1 MNRFKSLSLSLGLVA
16 TALVAQAPATAP
28 AAAPALDAAVVHGI
42 NPANL
47 DTSVKPCDDFYDY
60 ANGGWLKAHSMPA
73 DKSRYGA
80 FNEVYDRNRVILHD
94 ILEAASKK
102 QGLKAGSVEQK
113 VGDFYA
119 ASMDEAT
126 INKLGA
132 KPAAADLAL
141 AATVKSDSDLPKV
154 LAKLHNQGFGG
165 GFRFGVGQ
173 DDKDSTKYI
182 TTFNQGGLGMPD
194 RDYYLKDDE
203 RSKKVRG
210 EYEAHVARTFVLLGD
225 KTDMAQDEAGV
236 VLKVET
242 ALANASWTRVENRDP
257 IKTYNKFTV
266 ADLEKKAPGF
276 DWKGYLSAR
285 GVKASDVLVSQPS
298 FFTAFAKMAGEISPA
313 EWRTYLRWHV
323 ISAVSGR
330 LSKPFEDEAF
340 SFTQA
345 LTGQPEQEDRWK
357 RMTAGTDR
365 ALGEAL
371 GQIYVKEAFPPEAK
385 QKVLDMVHNMQAV
398 LRDDIEQ
405 LPWMDAPTKA
415 AAVKK
420 LDAFMVKMGYPDK
433 WKDYRFDVKRDDF
446 YGNAKRATEFAIQEN
461 MSKLGKPVDRAE
473 WGMTPPT
480 VNAYYNPS
488 MNEIVFPAGI
498 LQAPFFDPKADDAV
512 NYGGI
517 GVVIGHEM
525 THGFDD
531 QGSQYNAEGN
541 LQNWWSPDVKKA
553 YEARTNL
560 VVKEF
565 DGFEPIPGEHVNG
578 KLTLGENIA
587 DLGGLKIAYLAW
599 KRSLK
604 GQASPVVDGF
614 TGDQRFFLGFAS
626 VWREHVRPQYS
637 AMALKVDPH
646 SPGKFRVLGPL
657 ANMPEFYKAFDVT
670 EGCKMFRP
678 EDVRPSIW

>member
-1 MNRFKSLSLSLGLVA
+1 VA
-16 TALVAQAPATAP
+16 TALVAQAPADTMK
-28 AAAPALDAAVVHGI
+28 HGI
-42 NPANL
+42 DPANM
-47 DTSVKPCDDFYDY
+47 DTSVKPCDDFYAY
-60 ANGGWLKAHSMPA
+60 ANGGWLNRTQMPA

-80 FNEVYDRNRVILHD
+80 FNELYDHNREILHD
-94 ILEAASKK
+94 ILVAASAKK
-102 QGLKAGSVEQK
+102 DWKKGSVDQK

-119 ASMDEAT
+119 AAMDT
-126 INKLGA
+126 DRINALGA
-132 KPAAADLAL
+132 KPVQGDLAL
-141 AATVKSDSDLPKV
+141 AASVKSAKDLPSV
-154 LAKLHNQGFGG
+154 LAKLHDRGIGG
-165 GFRFGVGQ
+165 GFGFGVGQ

-182 TTFNQGGLGMPD
+182 SGFNQGGLGMPD

-203 RSKKVRG
+203 RSKSVRAA
-210 EYEAHVARTFVLLGD
+210 YEAHIARTFELLGD
-225 KTDMAQDEAGV
+225 KQGPAQDAAGV
-236 VLKVET
+236 VMKVET
-242 ALANASWTRVENRDP
+242 ALAKASWTRVENRDP
-257 IKTYNKFTV
+257 QKTYNKLTV
-266 ADLEKKAPGF
+266 ADLGKTAPGF
-276 DWKGYLSAR
+276 DWSAYISDR
-285 GVKASDVLVSQPS
+285 GVKAKEVLVAQPS
-298 FFTAFAKMAGEISPA
+298 FFTAFGKLAGEFTPE

-323 ISAVSGR
+323 ISGASPL

-340 SFTQA
+340 SFTKA
-345 LTGQPEQEDRWK
+345 LTGQPQQEDRWK
-357 RMTAGTDR
+357 RMTAATDR

-371 GQIYVKEAFPPEAK
+371 GQVYVKKAFSPEAK

-433 WKDYRFDVKRDDF
+433 WKEYKFEVKRDDF
-446 YGNAKRATEFAIQEN
+446 YGNARRAAEFRIQEDLH
-461 MSKLGKPVDRAE
+461 KLGHPVDRAE

-531 QGSQYNAEGN
+531 QGSQYDADGN
-541 LQNWWSPDVKKA
+541 LKNWWTDSVKKA
-553 YEARTNL
+553 YEERTGL

-565 DGFEPIPGEHVNG
+565 DGFEPIPGEHING

-604 GQASPVVDGF
+604 GQDAPVIDGF

-626 VWREHVRPQYS
+626 VWREHARPQYAS
-637 AMALKVDPH
+637 MALKVDPH

-678 EDVRPSIW
+678 EADRPSIW

>member
-1 MNRFKSLSLSLGLVA
+1 MNRLKTLSLALGFVA
-16 TALVAQAPATAP
+16 TALVAGTPAGT
-28 AAAPALDAAVVHGI
+28 DSMKHGI
-42 NPANL
+42 DPANM

-60 ANGGWLKAHSMPA
+60 ANGGWLKRTALPA

-80 FNEVYDRNRVILHD
+80 FNELYDHNRAILHD
-94 ILEAASKK
+94 ILVDAAKSKAK
-102 QGLKAGSVEQK
+102 PGSVEQK
-113 VGDFYA
+113 VGDFFA
-119 ASMDEAT
+119 ASMDEAR
-126 INKLGA
+126 IEKLGA
-132 KPAAADLAL
+132 KPVQGDLAL
-141 AATVKSDSDLPKV
+141 AASLKSDKDLPAV
-154 LAKLHNQGFGG
+154 LAKLHNRGFGG
-165 GFRFGVGQ
+165 GFGFGVGQ

-182 TTFNQGGLGMPD
+182 SGFYQGGLGMPD
-194 RDYYLKDDE
+194 RDYYLKDDA
-203 RSKKVRG
+203 RSKAVRDA
-210 EYEAHVARTFVLLGD
+210 YQAHIVRTLQLLGD
-225 KTDMAQDEAGV
+225 SAEAAKAEAATV
-236 VLKVET
+236 MKLET
-242 ALANASWTRVENRDP
+242 ALAQASWTRVENRDP
-257 IKTYNKFTV
+257 QKTYNKLTM
-266 ADLEKKAPGF
+266 ADLAQKAPGF
-276 DWKGYLSAR
+276 GWGAYMAGR
-285 GVKASDVLVSQPS
+285 GVKAQDVLVGQPS
-298 FFTAFAKMAGEISPA
+298 FFSAFAKLAGDTPVA
-313 EWRTYLRWHV
+313 DWRTYLRWHV
-323 ISAVSGR
+323 IAAASPL
-330 LSKPFEDEAF
+330 LSKAFQDEAF

-345 LTGQPEQEDRWK
+345 LTGQPQQEDRWK
-357 RMTAGTDR
+357 RMTAATDG

-371 GQIYVKEAFPPEAK
+371 GQIYVKKAFPPEAK

-433 WKDYRFDVKRDDF
+433 WKVYTFDVKRDDY
-446 YGNAKRATEFAIQEN
+446 YGNVRRAAQFRIEEN
-461 MSKLGKPVDRAE
+461 LHKLGKAVDRAE

-512 NYGGI
+512 NYGAI

-531 QGSQYNAEGN
+531 QGSQYDADGN
-541 LQNWWSPDVKKA
+541 LKNWWTDSVKKA
-553 YEARTNL
+553 YEERTGL

-565 DGFEPIPGEHVNG
+565 DGFEPIPGEHING

-604 GQASPVVDGF
+604 GQEAPTIDGF

-626 VWREHVRPQYS
+626 VWREHSRPQYAS
-637 AMALKVDPH
+637 MALKVDPH
-646 SPGKFRVLGPL
+646 SPGRFRVLGPL
-657 ANMPEFYKAFDVT
+657 ANMPEFYKAFGVVD
-670 EGCKMFRP
+670 GCKMFRP
-678 EDVRPSIW
+678 EAERPSIW

>member
-1 MNRFKSLSLSLGLVA
+1 MNRLKSLSLTLGLVA
-16 TALVAQAPATAP
+16 TALVAQAPGGS
-28 AAAPALDAAVVHGI
+28 VIHGI
-42 NPANL
+42 NPANM
-47 DTSVKPCDDFYDY
+47 DTSVKPCDDFYAY
-60 ANGGWLKAHSMPA
+60 ANGGWLKATTMPA

-80 FNEVYDRNRVILHD
+80 FNELYDHNRAILHD
-94 ILEAASKK
+94 ILEAASKEK
-102 QGLKAGSVEQK
+102 GLKAGSVDQK

-119 ASMDEAT
+119 AAMDEAA

-132 KPAAADLAL
+132 KPAAGDLAI
-141 AATVKSDSDLPKV
+141 AASLKSDKDLPDV
-154 LAKLHNQGFGG
+154 LAKLHDRGIGG
-165 GFRFGVGQ
+165 GFSYGVGQ
-173 DDKDSTKYI
+173 DDKESTKYI
-182 TTFNQGGLGMPD
+182 SGFNQGGLGMPD
-194 RDYYLKDDE
+194 RDYYLKDDA

-210 EYEAHVARTFVLLGD
+210 EYEAHISRTFELLGD
-225 KTDMAQDEAGV
+225 KPEAAKAEAAT
-236 VLKVET
+236 VLKLET
-242 ALANASWTRVENRDP
+242 ALAQASWTRVENRDP

-266 ADLEKKAPGF
+266 ADLDKTAPGF
-276 DWKGYLSAR
+276 SWGAYMAAR
-285 GVKASDVLVSQPS
+285 GVKPADVLVSQPS
-298 FFTAFAKMAGEISPA
+298 FFTAFAKLAGATPVA

-323 ISAVSGR
+323 ISGALPL

-357 RMTAGTDR
+357 RMTAATDR

-371 GQIYVKEAFPPEAK
+371 GQVYVKKAFPPEAK
-385 QKVLDMVHNMQAV
+385 QKVLGMVHNMQAV

-420 LDAFMVKMGYPDK
+420 LDAFMIKMGYPDK
-433 WKDYRFDVKRDDF
+433 WKEYKFEVKRNDF
-446 YGNAKRATEFAIQEN
+446 YGNARRAAQFRIQEN
-461 MSKLGKPVDRAE
+461 LHKLGKAVDRAE

-488 MNEIVFPAGI
+488 LNEIVFPAGI

-512 NYGGI
+512 NYGAI

-531 QGSQYNAEGN
+531 QGSQYDAEGN
-541 LQNWWSPDVKKA
+541 LKNWWTDSVKKA
-553 YEARTNL
+553 YEARTDL

-565 DGFEPIPGEHVNG
+565 DGFEPIPGEHING

-604 GQASPVVDGF
+604 GQESPVIGGF

-626 VWREHVRPQYS
+626 VWREHSRPQYS
-637 AMALKVDPH
+637 SMALKVDPH

-657 ANMPEFYKAFDVT
+657 ANMPEFYKAFDVMD
-670 EGCKMFRP
+670 GCKMFRP
-678 EDVRPSIW
+678 EADRPSIW

>member
-1 MNRFKSLSLSLGLVA
+1 MKRLKTLPLALGLVA
-16 TALVAQAPATAP
+16 TGLIAQAPADKAP
-28 AAAPALDAAVVHGI
+28 AVIHGI

-47 DTSVKPCDDFYDY
+47 DTSVKPCDDFYEY
-60 ANGGWLKAHSMPA
+60 ANGGWLKATQMPA

-80 FNEVYDRNRVILHD
+80 FNELYDHNRTILHE
-94 ILEAASKK
+94 ILEQAAANKK
-102 QGLKAGSVEQK
+102 AKWGSVDQK
-113 VGDFYA
+113 VGDYYA
-119 ASMDEAT
+119 AAMDTAR
-126 INKLGA
+126 IDKLGA
-132 KPAAADLAL
+132 KPAAGDLAIADSL
-141 AATVKSDSDLPKV
+141 KSNEDLPEV
-154 LAKLHNQGFGG
+154 LAKLHNRGIGG
-165 GFRFGVGQ
+165 GFGFGVGQ

-182 TTFNQGGLGMPD
+182 SGYNQGGLGMPD
-194 RDYYLKDDE
+194 RDYYLKDDA
-203 RSKKVRG
+203 RSKTVRAA
-210 EYEAHVARTFVLLGD
+210 YEAHIARTFQLLGEQEGPAKD
-225 KTDMAQDEAGV
+225 AASV
-236 VLKVET
+236 VMRVET
-242 ALANASWTRVENRDP
+242 ALAQASWTRVENRDP
-257 IKTYNKFTV
+257 IKTYNKLTM
-266 ADLEKKAPGF
+266 AELAAKAPGF
-276 DWKGYLSAR
+276 DWKAYMSDR
-285 GVKASDVLVSQPS
+285 GVKAKDVLVAQPS
-298 FFTAFAKMAGEISPA
+298 FLTAFAKMASEVSPSD
-313 EWRTYLRWHV
+313 WRTYLRWHV
-323 ISAVSGR
+323 ISGASGL

-345 LTGQPEQEDRWK
+345 LTGQPQQEDRWK
-357 RMTAGTDR
+357 RMTAATDR

-371 GQIYVKEAFPPEAK
+371 GQVYVKQAFPPEAK

-398 LRDDIEQ
+398 LRDDIET

-433 WKDYRFDVKRDDF
+433 WKTYKFDVKRDDF
-446 YGNAKRATEFAIQEN
+446 YGNARRAAEFRIQEN
-461 MSKLGKPVDRAE
+461 LHKLGHPVDRAE

-488 MNEIVFPAGI
+488 LNEIVFPAGI

-531 QGSQYNAEGN
+531 QGCQYDAEGN
-541 LQNWWSPDVKKA
+541 LKNWWSDSVKKN
-553 YEARTNL
+553 YDARTGL

-565 DGFEPIPGEHVNG
+565 DAFEPIPGEHING
-578 KLTLGENIA
+578 QLTLGENIA

-604 GQASPVVDGF
+604 GKDAPVIGGF

-626 VWREHVRPQYS
+626 VWREHTRPQYS
-637 AMALKVDPH
+637 SMALKVDPH

-670 EGCKMFRP
+670 DGCKMFRP
-678 EDVRPSIW
+678 EADRPSIW

>member
-1 MNRFKSLSLSLGLVA
+1 MIRLKALSIARGLVA
-16 TALVAQAPATAP
+16 TALVAQTPQAPGDT
-28 AAAPALDAAVVHGI
+28 VIHGI

-47 DTSVKPCDDFYDY
+47 DRSVKPSDDFYDF
-60 ANGGWLKAHSMPA
+60 ANGGWLKRTEMPA

-80 FNEVYDRNRVILHD
+80 FNELYDHNRAILHD
-94 ILEAASKK
+94 ILVATSSEK
-102 QGLKAGSVEQK
+102 GLKAGSVDQQ
-113 VGDFYA
+113 VGDFFA
-119 ASMDEAT
+119 AAMDEAA
-126 INKLGA
+126 IEKLGA
-132 KPAAADLAL
+132 KPAAGDLAI
-141 AATVKSDSDLPKV
+141 AASLKSDKDLPRV
-154 LAKLHNQGFGG
+154 LAKLHNRGFGG
-165 GFRFGVGQ
+165 AFRFGVGL

-182 TTFNQGGLGMPD
+182 STFNQGGLGMPD

-203 RSKKVRG
+203 RSKAVRAA
-210 EYEAHVARTFVLLGD
+210 YEAHIARTFELLGD
-225 KTDMAQDEAGV
+225 KTSVAQDEAGTV
-236 VLKVET
+236 MKVET
-242 ALANASWTRVENRDP
+242 ALAQASWTRVENRDP

-266 ADLEKKAPGF
+266 ANLAKQAPGF
-276 DWKGYLSAR
+276 DWAGYLKDR

-298 FFTAFAKMAGEISPA
+298 FFTAFAKLAGETTPA

-323 ISAVSGR
+323 IDGASNL
-330 LSKPFEDEAF
+330 LSKPFQDEAF
-340 SFTQA
+340 SFTKA
-345 LTGQPEQEDRWK
+345 LTGVEVQEDRWK
-357 RMTAGTDR
+357 RMTAATDG

-371 GQIYVKEAFPPEAK
+371 GQVYVKKAFPPEAK
-385 QKVLDMVHNMQAV
+385 QQVLDMVHNMQAV

-433 WKDYRFDVKRDDF
+433 WKVYTFDVKRDDF
-446 YGNAKRATEFAIQEN
+446 YGNVRRAAKFRIQEN
-461 MSKLGKPVDRAE
+461 LHKLGKAVDRAE

-498 LQAPFFDPKADDAV
+498 LQPPFFDPKADSAV
-512 NYGGI
+512 NYGAI

-531 QGSQYNAEGN
+531 QGSQYEWQGN
-541 LQNWWSPDVKKA
+541 LKNWWSPAVKKA
-553 YEARTNL
+553 YEARTGL

-565 DGFEPIPGEHVNG
+565 DGFEPIPGEHING

-604 GQASPVVDGF
+604 GQEAPVIGGF

-626 VWREHVRPQYS
+626 VWREHARPKYS
-637 AMALKVDPH
+637 SMALKVDPH

-670 EGCKMFRP
+670 EASKMFRP
-678 EDVRPSIW
+678 ADERPSIW

>member
-1 MNRFKSLSLSLGLVA
+1 MNRLKSLSLVLGLVA
-16 TALVAQAPATAP
+16 TALVAQAPGG
-28 AAAPALDAAVVHGI
+28 AVIHGI

-47 DTSVKPCDDFYDY
+47 DPSVKPCDDFYGY
-60 ANGGWLKAHSMPA
+60 ANGGWLKRTQMPA

-80 FNEVYDRNRVILHD
+80 FNELYDHNRAILHG
-94 ILEAASKK
+94 ILETASTKT
-102 QGLKAGSVEQK
+102 GLKAGSVEQK

-119 ASMDEAT
+119 AAMDEAA
-126 INKLGA
+126 IDKLGA
-132 KPAAADLAL
+132 KPVAGDLAI
-141 AATVKSDSDLPKV
+141 AASLKSDKDLPKV
-154 LAKLHNQGFGG
+154 LAKLHNRGLGGAFGFG
-165 GFRFGVGQ
+165 VSQ

-182 TTFNQGGLGMPD
+182 SSFFQGGLGMPD

-203 RSKKVRG
+203 RSKKVR
-210 EYEAHVARTFVLLGD
+210 EAYEAHIIRTFELLGD
-225 KTDMAQDEAGV
+225 APEAAKAEAATV
-236 VLKVET
+236 MKVET
-242 ALANASWTRVENRDP
+242 ALAQASWTRVENRDP
-257 IKTYNKFTV
+257 IKTYNKLTV
-266 ADLEKKAPGF
+266 ADLDKTASGF
-276 DWKGYLSAR
+276 DWNTYLADR
-285 GVKASDVLVSQPS
+285 GVKASDVLVAQPS
-298 FFTAFAKMAGEISPA
+298 FFTAFGKMAGGTPA
-313 EWRTYLRWHV
+313 SEWRTYLRWHV
-323 ISAVSGR
+323 IAAASNL
-330 LSKPFEDEAF
+330 LSKPFQEEAF
-340 SFTQA
+340 SFTKA
-345 LTGQPEQEDRWK
+345 LTGVEVQEDRWK
-357 RMTAGTDR
+357 RMTAATDG

-385 QKVLDMVHNMQAV
+385 RKVLDMVHNMQAV

-433 WKDYRFDVKRDDF
+433 WKVYTFDVKRDDF
-446 YGNAKRATEFAIQEN
+446 YGNVRRAAEFRIAEN
-461 MSKLGKPVDRAE
+461 LHKLGKPVDRAE

-480 VNAYYNPS
+480 VNAYYNPN

-512 NYGGI
+512 NYGAI

-531 QGSQYNAEGN
+531 QGCQYNAEGN
-541 LQNWWSPDVKKA
+541 LQNWWTASVKKA
-553 YEARTNL
+553 YDERTAL

-565 DGFEPIPGEHVNG
+565 DGFEPIPGEHING

-604 GQASPVVDGF
+604 GQEAPVIGGF

-626 VWREHVRPQYS
+626 VWREHTRPQYS

-670 EGCKMFRP
+670 DGCKMFRP
-678 EDVRPSIW
+678 ADERPSIW